1 MTISDVIEI
10 SLENT
15 PYDELCILLEDGA
28 NLSIV
33 PKHQYFTGT
42 MQKLE
47 IKEENYCV
55 ISGHEFYRN
64 YAGRIPAK
72 VIQDSY
78 LDIEKI
84 LLITVPASQ
93 YNRARKQNYVA
104 PKEVSEEKS
113 RKYKFIDGVYRKER
127 PVGQCYCDAHKGY
140 LNTALLKQ
148 HNCLCRQGHAP
159 CTFLRKDITHPY
171 WKLRDNIKQRK
182 TARKEALENCSTRT
196 S

>member
-1 MTISDVIEI
+1 MTISDVIEL

-15 PYDELCILLEDGA
+15 PYDELCILSEDGA
-28 NLSIV
+28 DLKII

-42 MQKLE
+42 IQKLE
-47 IKEENYCV
+47 VEEKNYCV
-55 ISGHEFYRN
+55 ISGHEFYSN

-93 YNRARKQNYVA
+93 YNAARRQNYVP
-104 PKEVSEEKS
+104 PKNESEEES
-113 RKYKFIDGVYRKER
+113 HKYRFIDGIIRKDR
-127 PVGQCYCDAHKGY
+127 PIGRCYCDAHKGY

-148 HNCLCRQGHAP
+148 HNCLNRQGHAP
-159 CTFLRKDITHPY
+159 CTFLIKDETHPY
-171 WKLRDNIKQRK
+171 WKQRNNIKQK
-182 TARKEALENCSTRT
+182 KASRKEALGNASLETP
-196 S
+196 